1 MPSIARH
8 ERHAGGAHLGLRA
21 RLVAHPLHHLG
32 RRPDEDEIVLLAGT
46 DEVGVLG
53 EEAVARM
60 HRLAAGRLGGGDDR
74 GDAEVA
80 LADRRR
86 ADPHGAVRELDVK
99 RLGVGRRVDRDGFD
113 AELVEPADYADGDL
127 AAIRNEDALEHRA
140 RV

>member
-1 MPSIARH
+1 MPSTPGTSGTPAARISAFA
-8 ERHAGGAHLGLRA
+8 RALSPIRSITSAGGPMKTRSFSSQA
-21 RLVAHPLHHLG
+21 R
-32 RRPDEDEIVLLAGT
+32 

-53 EEAVARM
+53 EEAVAGM

-80 LADRRR
+80 LADGRR
-86 ADPHGAVRELDVK
+86 ADPHGAVCELDVQ

-113 AELVEPADYADGDL
+113 AELVEGTDYADGDL